1 MEPLGDEPD
10 IYSFKVGDD
19 KFEAKK
25 PINKWNNSA
34 RKAQLKAR
42 WSSGYIDSLL
52 EGTPCK
58 RQVIA
63 QAMTAEEFE
72 RRKTVALERLEAEAE
87 AERRAARRGNTESSA
102 AAKPDKKDK
111 DKKEKK
117 GGKGQQASG
126 KAEMIK
132 AEADKK
138 RQEKNETAKTAQ
150 LEYTKKNAP
159 KDLKT
164 DVDALIKHLEEL
176 RICAQRCV
184 DDGTHIVAVEAE
196 LTALRHVMDACK
208 RDKKEELL
216 LARHVKRGFVVIQR
230 LLCSCRAHITADKAQ
245 ELADITSCLGFTDL
259 AKVR

>member
-1 MEPLGDEPD
+1 VEPLGDEPD